1 MEELSQK
8 FPHLA
13 NDIFDSLDDQ
23 SLACKLP
30 MCEQILGQLFGKPA
44 ELSSQ
49 KNAIQSA
56 NAKTRAIIWRYL
68 CRLYLRGLFAML
80 GHEAV

>member
-1 MEELSQK
+1 MEELSQN

-23 SLACKLP
+23 SLANC
-30 MCEQILGQLFGKPA
+30 QRVNRSWANYLG
-44 ELSSQ
+44 SQ
-49 KNAIQSA
+49 NDAIQSA
-56 NAKTRAIIWRYL
+56 SAKTRAIIWRYL